1 MVVTMIQRCYD
12 EDCQYFCDDDDDD
25 GGASALADHCNA
37 LMIHKLATA
46 PFTTSKSQKCT
57 VVQLPES
64 IEVLK
69 STISAL
75 HCSMCG
81 KYMFGRYMYSKY
93 MYGKR

>member
-1 MVVTMIQRCYD
+1 MIQRCYD

-57 VVQLPES
+57 IVVLLLS
-64 IEVLK
+64 I
-69 STISAL
+69 T
-75 HCSMCG
+75 
-81 KYMFGRYMYSKY
+81 F
-93 MYGKR
+93 